1 MSRSLAALCLC
12 LALPAIAA
20 APDRMKPLRAIV
32 GAWSGSFNCKTG
44 SYDANVSIEEAE
56 GGLFARYD
64 ASSTGPIPMGAKG
77 DVGVVPRAKT
87 GEFTATSNGV
97 AVKISLAEK
106 GQVLVF
112 APAARA
118 DGSAATV
125 RFAGTARL
133 DKKKT
138 KAVVRFTVTTPIG
151 PDSCMGSM
159 ARNQP

>member
-1 MSRSLAALCLC
+1 MLRRL
-12 LALPAIAA
+12 LPASALLLATAARAA
-20 APDRMKPLRAIV
+20 APDPVKPLRPIV

-44 SYDANVSIEEAE
+44 SYDANVSIEDAE

-64 ASSTGPIPMGAKG
+64 ASSTGPVPLGAKG
-77 DVGVVPRAKT
+77 DVGVVPRAKA
-87 GEFTATSNGV
+87 GEFTASSNGV
-97 AVKISLAEK
+97 VVKITLAEK

-118 DGSAATV
+118 DGAASAI

-133 DKKKT
+133 DKKRT
-138 KAVVRFTVTTPIG
+138 KAVVRFTVTTPLG

-159 ARNQP
+159 ARN